1 MPQAEGQEQPAD
13 LPKAK
18 GKHCMNPPSSHCR
31 TTILQPY
38 LANQDAIGRGN
49 SAIWQHPP
57 IETDQST
64 SFLAC
69 VWYSGAATINA
80 VLPEELLC
88 ITECLEII
96 RDLRSNDD
104 PF

>member
-1 MPQAEGQEQPAD
+1 M
-13 LPKAK
+13 
-18 GKHCMNPPSSHCR
+18 
-31 TTILQPY
+31 
-38 LANQDAIGRGN
+38 RGN

-64 SFLAC
+64 SFLALLYGIRGC
-69 VWYSGAATINA
+69 NHKHCAA
-80 VLPEELLC
+80 LKSPLC